1 MRPERRLKRRN
12 GGGDS
17 GRPKETITMPLK
29 PSSEQVIERW
39 MLTIVKDAGIARL
52 DDLHIDQ
59 IDEQWKD
66 RNFWVRAGFEAY
78 RIAVALRNRHQL
90 PFVVALGFSL
100 EAGPESQSL
109 DFYTPAEFAQRLDWS
124 PPSLYLFHPDRTPRA
139 GAGSVVHQSSPGDSG
154 TIQDLDLGIFGVEI
168 TAQRSYYMTFKSQG
182 SEERVRSVFV
192 EG

>member
-1 MRPERRLKRRN
+1 
-12 GGGDS
+12 
-17 GRPKETITMPLK
+17 MPLK

-39 MLTIVKDAGIARL
+39 MLTIVTDGGIARL

-66 RNFWVRAGFEAY
+66 RNVWVRAAFEAY
-78 RIAVALRNRHQL
+78 RIAVALRNRYQL

-100 EAGPESQSL
+100 ETGPESQGL
-109 DFYTPAEFAQRLDWS
+109 DFYTPAEFAERLNWS

-139 GAGSVVHQSSPGDSG
+139 GAQSPAHQSSPGDSG
-154 TIQDLDLGIFGVEI
+154 TIQDLDPGIFGVEL
-168 TAQRSYYMTFKSQG
+168 TAQRTYYMTFKSQG
-182 SEERVRSVFV
+182 SEEHVRSVFV